1 MCSTN
6 QKLACCSGDNV
17 FESKESEND
26 SYPQMVNKQL
36 PPKVLEPIVQNKI
49 VEVPKEVYL
58 EKIVEVPQIKTVERI
73 VEQIRPVIKYKN
85 VYKTKTVYVEKIK
98 NVDRIIYQ
106 EKIVEVPQIKTV
118 EKIVEVPVY
127 VDRERIITVPRYM
140 VVEKVIPVLK
150 TTKKESVMEIP
161 EVNCPNIDITQQ
173 VESKEE
179 VQIEDL
185 KQNQTTNVIHEK
197 DIQFL
202 NELNIQKIHSNA
214 TLNAEADQDTTVDTV
229 HNENFCST
237 VSCKFLPGYDNFP
250 KMQSS
255 MCNGFPEREK
265 RFSSISIYKSKD
277 AGFPKIRISKTP
289 QFMQRNNCYCNYA

>member
-1 MCSTN
+1 
-6 QKLACCSGDNV
+6 
-17 FESKESEND
+17 
-26 SYPQMVNKQL
+26 MVNKQL

-106 EKIVEVPQIKTV
+106 EKIVEVPQIKTI

-150 TTKKESVMEIP
+150 TTKKESV
-161 EVNCPNIDITQQ
+161 
-173 VESKEE
+173 ESKEE
-179 VQIEDL
+179 IQIEDL

-197 DIQFL
+197 DIQLL
-202 NELNIQKIHSNA
+202 NELNIQKMHSSA
-214 TLNAEADQDTTVDTV
+214 TLNAEADQDTTADTI

-237 VSCKFLPGYDNFP
+237 VSCKFLPTYDNFP

-265 RFSSISIYKSKD
+265 RFSSLSIYKSKD

-289 QFMQRNNCYCNYA
+289 QFIQRNCYCNYA